1 MLVCFIHAVSVQN
14 SLFGTLEAKLGGL
27 QGLESEDK
35 QSVEGVQRALV
46 SRYLTESQQ
55 SGTPAEDVKEKLCEL
70 RQKKYLIAESVY
82 QWSLKKV
89 MEIFMK
95 DEDLSLN
102 SAEDVKEKLCEL
114 RQKKYLITE
123 SVYQWSL
130 KMVKE
135 IFTQDENLPLNS
147 AELTSPA
154 DPQHTESLFSK
165 DTIYHASICCQ
176 ALTCCTAGDYQKFFK
191 EKVPGHSFQA
201 VSISRPTPDGKQ
213 HERYL
218 IAKQGESKYYIAFES
233 QPVLSQWPKKYHS
246 FIEG

>member
-1 MLVCFIHAVSVQN
+1 M
-14 SLFGTLEAKLGGL
+14 SLFGTLESKLQGL
-27 QGLESEDK
+27 QGLESGVE
-35 QSVEGVQRALV
+35 QSVEDVQRALV
-46 SRYLTESQQ
+46 TRCLTESQQ

-70 RQKKYLIAESVY
+70 RQKKYLITESVY

-89 MEIFMK
+89 
-95 DEDLSLN
+95 
-102 SAEDVKEKLCEL
+102 
-114 RQKKYLITE
+114 
-123 SVYQWSL
+123 
-130 KMVKE
+130 KE
-135 IFTQDENLPLNS
+135 IFTKEDDLSFDS

-154 DPQHTESLFSK
+154 DREHTEPLFTK
-165 DTIYHASICCQ
+165 DTIHHASICCQ

-191 EKVPGHSFQA
+191 DTQRVPGHSFQA

-246 FIEG
+246 IIEG